1 MRAARPTRTKD
12 TIECILVLGPGD
24 SPSGWV
30 VRSGCTRPSE
40 LRWSMT
46 RLSLLIATFAQGV
59 AVVLVALSGVWSTA
73 GGADG
78 PVVDPDVRAA
88 IGAGPVRVLVDLR
101 VSSSDPSA
109 IASLQ
114 DEALRRLAGTGTRLA
129 RRYAS
134 APMLALEIDAPAL
147 TRLEAMR
154 DIVVRVRADR
164 VTPLNGEHAP
174 RR

>member
-1 MRAARPTRTKD
+1 M
-12 TIECILVLGPGD
+12 EYD
-24 SPSGWV
+24 SLE
-30 VRSGCTRPSE
+30 RC
-40 LRWSMT
+40 
-46 RLSLLIATFAQGV
+46 LLIATFAQGV

-88 IGAGPVRVLVDLR
+88 IGAGPVRVLVDLH

-114 DEALRRLAGTGTRLA
+114 DEALRRLAGTGARLA

-164 VTPLNGEHAP
+164 VTPLNGERAP

>member
-1 MRAARPTRTKD
+1 
-12 TIECILVLGPGD
+12 
-24 SPSGWV
+24 
-30 VRSGCTRPSE
+30 
-40 LRWSMT
+40 MT

-59 AVVLVALSGVWSTA
+59 AVVLVALSGVWSTT

-114 DEALRRLAGTGTRLA
+114 DEALRRLAGTGARLA